1 MNNDNKNSF
10 YQEGDDNL
18 LGGFVNSNKA
28 KQLLQCKNTKL
39 YYLRR
44 DSELVFSKI
53 GREIFYEIKSIQAL
67 LTRNKNVG

>member
-1 MNNDNKNSF
+1 MHNENTNPS

-18 LGGFVNSNKA
+18 LGGFVNSKKA

-44 DSELVFSKI
+44 DSELVFSKV
-53 GREIFYEIKSIQAL
+53 GREIFYEIKSIQDL
-67 LTRNKNVG
+67 LSRNKNGC